1 MFAPGEDSRWT
12 AMTLARYL
20 LPKDIPHRAMA
31 PFIP

>member
-1 MFAPGEDSRWT
+1 MFAAGGDSRRT

-20 LPKDIPHRAMA
+20 LPKDISRKAMA